1 MKYILVLVTNLV
13 KYLNY
18 KLGGKVSSINMS
30 NMKSMCILMT
40 VYIDMLRVI
49 LVLKLVE
56 VLAEVKTVMLILKLE
71 EVIRKDLNYKLEIK
85 LVL

>member
-1 MKYILVLVTNLV
+1 MLVTNLV

-18 KLGGKVSSINMS
+18 NLGGNVSSIKMS
-30 NMKSMCILMT
+30 KMKSMCRLMT

-56 VLAEVKTVMLILKLE
+56 VLIEGYIVMLIPKL
-71 EVIRKDLNYKLEIK
+71 
-85 LVL
+85 

>member
-1 MKYILVLVTNLV
+1 MLVTNLV

-18 KLGGKVSSINMS
+18 KLGGNVSSINMS
-30 NMKSMCILMT
+30 KMKSMCILMT

-49 LVLKLVE
+49 LVMKLVE
-56 VLAEVKTVMLILKLE
+56 VLIEWYTVTLMLKSE
-71 EVIRKDLNYKLEIK
+71 AVIRKYLNYKLEIK